1 MTVYRYRLIPKSSI
15 ATPLRSDTLC
25 GHLLC
30 AARELDGDTVL
41 GEILERF
48 RADEPPFILSSAFP
62 SGCFPMPILPS
73 LTRNDTRELAE
84 ALPQFKGS
92 LFHFLERLKKFR
104 KQKWV
109 PVASWQR
116 LRTDLS
122 FKTLFLDYSQDKAGF
137 QNEQKVNDN
146 KTEKVPEIHSSI
158 NRNTGRV
165 LEGGLYTTETTFYRQ
180 RHYLDLYAETNE
192 PDTMERYLSHVAD
205 TGFGKDRALG
215 KGFFKWERDDTF
227 APGDLFGKGDHS
239 MNLSVFSAKD
249 LSSVSGTYEVFTKYG
264 KVWNGFG
271 ENNPFKRPFLAFK
284 EGSVF
289 TSYPLRGS
297 ALTDVHS
304 NPSIIHCTV
313 PLMIRFKMT
322 GAA

>member
-48 RADEPPFILSSAFP
+48 RADEPPFVLSSAFP
-62 SGCFPMPILPS
+62 SGYLPMPILPS
-73 LTRNDTRELAE
+73 LMRNDTRELVK

-92 LFHFLERLKKFR
+92 LFHLLEELKKFR
-104 KQKWV
+104 KNKWV
-109 PVASWQR
+109 PVTSWQS
-116 LRTDLS
+116 LSTNLS
-122 FKTLFLDYSQDKAGF
+122 FKALFLDYLQGKAGS
-137 QNEQKVNDN
+137 QNKQKGNEN
-146 KTEKVPEIHSSI
+146 NTKIVPEIHNSI

-165 LEGGLYTTETTFYRQ
+165 LEGGLYTTETTFYGQ
-180 RHYLDLYAETNE
+180 GNYLDLYAETDE
-192 PDTMERYLSHVAD
+192 ADSLERYLSHVAA

-215 KGFFKWERDDTF
+215 KGFFKWERDNTF
-227 APGDLFGKGDHS
+227 APGDLFGRGDHY

-271 ENNPFKRPFLAFK
+271 ENNPFKRPFLAFR

-289 TSYPLRGS
+289 TSYPLQGS
-297 ALTDVHS
+297 SLTDIHS

-313 PLMIRFKMT
+313 PLMIRFNMT

>member
-48 RADEPPFILSSAFP
+48 RADEPPFVLSSAFP
-62 SGCFPMPILPS
+62 SGYLPMPILPS
-73 LTRNDTRELAE
+73 LMRNDTRELVK

-92 LFHFLERLKKFR
+92 LFHLLEELKKFR
-104 KQKWV
+104 KNKWV
-109 PVASWQR
+109 PVTSWQS
-116 LRTDLS
+116 LSTNLS
-122 FKTLFLDYSQDKAGF
+122 FKALFLDYLQGKAGS
-137 QNEQKVNDN
+137 QNKQKGNEN
-146 KTEKVPEIHSSI
+146 NTKIVPEIHNSI

-165 LEGGLYTTETTFYRQ
+165 LEGGLYTTETTFYGQ
-180 RHYLDLYAETNE
+180 GNYLDLYAETDE
-192 PDTMERYLSHVAD
+192 ADSLERYLSHVAA

-215 KGFFKWERDDTF
+215 KGFFKWERDGTF
-227 APGDLFGKGDHS
+227 APGDLFGRGDHY

-271 ENNPFKRPFLAFK
+271 ENNPFKRPFLAFR

-289 TSYPLRGS
+289 TSYPLQGS
-297 ALTDVHS
+297 SLTDIHS

-313 PLMIRFKMT
+313 PLMIRFNMT

>member
-48 RADEPPFILSSAFP
+48 RADEPPFVLSSAFP
-62 SGCFPMPILPS
+62 SGYLPMPILPS
-73 LTRNDTRELAE
+73 LMRNDTRELVK

-92 LFHFLERLKKFR
+92 LFHLLEELKKFR
-104 KQKWV
+104 KNKWV
-109 PVASWQR
+109 PVTSWQS
-116 LRTDLS
+116 LSTNLS
-122 FKTLFLDYSQDKAGF
+122 FKALFLDCLQGKAGS
-137 QNEQKVNDN
+137 QNKQKGNEN
-146 KTEKVPEIHSSI
+146 NTKIVPEIHNSI

-165 LEGGLYTTETTFYRQ
+165 LEGGLYTTETTFYGQ
-180 RHYLDLYAETNE
+180 GNYLDLYAETDE
-192 PDTMERYLSHVAD
+192 ADSLERYLSHVAA

-227 APGDLFGKGDHS
+227 APGDLFGRGDHS

-271 ENNPFKRPFLAFK
+271 ENNPFKRPFLAFR

-289 TSYPLRGS
+289 TSYPLQGS
-297 ALTDVHS
+297 SLTDIHS

-313 PLMIRFKMT
+313 PLMIRFNMT

>member
-15 ATPLRSDTLC
+15 VTPLRSDTLC

-62 SGCFPMPILPS
+62 SGCLPMPILPS
-73 LTRNDTRELAE
+73 LTRNDSRELAE
-84 ALPQFKGS
+84 ALIKGS
-92 LFHFLERLKKFR
+92 LFHLLEELKKFR

-109 PVASWQR
+109 SVTAWQR
-116 LRTDLS
+116 LCTNLS
-122 FKTLFLDYSQDKAGF
+122 FKTLFLDYLQDKAGF
-137 QNEQKVNDN
+137 QNEQNGNNNNTKI
-146 KTEKVPEIHSSI
+146 VPEIHSSI

-165 LEGGLYTTETTFYRQ
+165 LEHGLYTTETTFYRQ
-180 RHYLDLYAETNE
+180 RHYLDLYAKTNE
-192 PDTMERYLSHVAD
+192 PDTMERYLSHVAA
-205 TGFGKDRALG
+205 TGFGKDGALG
-215 KGFFKWERDDTF
+215 KGFFKLERDDTF
-227 APGDLFGKGDHS
+227 VPGNLFGKGDHS
-239 MNLSVFSAKD
+239 MNLSVFSAKN